1 MFSVKKTKRLVKMF
15 RKAVLIFTFVCGSF
29 LCGNVTR
36 AGYWGEPTAANM
48 MLFNLEQIAEQ
59 IKGTTLSIVKN
70 AALTTINQQVLGM
83 VNGTWGQGSLVIED
97 WKNFIYTQSS
107 QKAEDVVLNDFFP
120 RMFSGKGSGGNYIA
134 SSEGVVAAQ
143 NLSTSISTIKNYP
156 EYLSTIGKNTVEGL
170 KRDVTQYTLDQVC
183 PDPQGSLAL
192 GDYACFSAVME
203 PQNNPRGIPI
213 LTEQKYTEEK
223 IKNELIAQT
232 QAGITGYKP
241 QTNNQGLVVTPPQT
255 IADIVST
262 VQTLPA
268 MAIAVAENPSELVTG
283 VIQMYVNSLLQKT
296 LSKVGLGSVGASFA
310 NNLGNEISRETDAL
324 IEDNIGALFNEDGM
338 GTDIVG
344 PHNVGDEG
352 VDWCGVVHCQETN

>member
-1 MFSVKKTKRLVKMF
+1 MAAFFLGNIFYVAHVHAGEWGSEILSTFMARTLRLIDEEVNGI
-15 RKAVLIFTFVCGSF
+15 R
-29 LCGNVTR
+29 
-36 AGYWGEPTAANM
+36 
-48 MLFNLEQIAEQ
+48 
-59 IKGTTLSIVKN
+59 LSILKH

-255 IADIVST
+255 IADIIST